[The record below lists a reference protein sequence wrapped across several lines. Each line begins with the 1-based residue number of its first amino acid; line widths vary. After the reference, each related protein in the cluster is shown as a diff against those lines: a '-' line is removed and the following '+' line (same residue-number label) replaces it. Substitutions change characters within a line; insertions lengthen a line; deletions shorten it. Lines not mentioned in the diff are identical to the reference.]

1 MVHSQPGASES
12 VMSPRSHR
20 SPSPRGEG
28 AAGPVGLGGGH
39 LLRAVL
45 VAVEHCAA
53 ELAAGLRER
62 SAMEPSR
69 GHRARVASAERE
81 RARPR
86 HARVEIYFGGVN
98 HAVSWRTCVNLY
110 FKYSKNRTLALWS
123 GSIHLPPQPFLP
135 WRLEYTLKTKSSP
148 SEAATGRPL
157 DGLSTAPN
165 FIRRVHVAV
174 AHVDRPQPQRRGV
187 TFLKPRALIGMP
199 GWSKAVQLQRPW
211 TGPERNRIAS
221 SRRPT
226 W

>member
-1 MVHSQPGASES
+1 MQLGFARGARWN
-12 VMSPRSHR
+12 P
-20 SPSPRGEG
+20 
-28 AAGPVGLGGGH
+28 PVGI
-39 LLRAVL
+39 
-45 VAVEHCAA
+45 EH
-53 ELAAGLRER
+53 ELPALRER
-62 SAMEPSR
+62 AATAARAARRNLFR
-69 GHRARVASAERE
+69 GCK
-81 RARPR
+81 PR
-86 HARVEIYFGGVN
+86 GQA
-98 HAVSWRTCVNLY
+98 TQY

-211 TGPERNRIAS
+211 TGPERNRSLFSAS
-221 SRRPT
+221 HVVKAAFTGRESSPEQAGGPLGWWVVGT
-226 W
+226 